1 MRKQTGR
8 KKKKKKFC
16 YALNS
21 VLCFQAQILK
31 ELRPQR
37 LTLNKMEDLKGIGG
51 LSLWLLLC
59 TLSRFTE
66 DTMAWGSS
74 QPHPYRH
81 LESTC
86 NPAQPDLTLNLPLL

>member
-1 MRKQTGR
+1 MLSLHKHHEKTNWQ
-8 KKKKKKFC
+8 KKEKKKKFC

-51 LSLWLLLC
+51 LSL
-59 TLSRFTE
+59 
-66 DTMAWGSS
+66 
-74 QPHPYRH
+74 
-81 LESTC
+81 
-86 NPAQPDLTLNLPLL
+86 